1 MDPFVAVTAAVAGVG
16 SLVGL
21 LLAAQ
26 VKARELADGYR
37 RELRESFRG

>member
-1 MDPFVAVTAAVAGVG
+1 MDPFVAVAAAVAGVG

-26 VKARELADGYR
+26 ARAREISASYR
-37 RELRESFRG
+37 RELWESLRG

>member
-1 MDPFVAVTAAVAGVG
+1 MDPFVAVTAVVAGVG

-26 VKARELADGYR
+26 VRAHEISDSYR
-37 RELRESFRG
+37 RALWESLRG

>member
-1 MDPFVAVTAAVAGVG
+1 MDPFVVVTAAVAGVG

-26 VKARELADGYR
+26 VKAGEIADSVR
-37 RELRESFRG
+37 RELRESLRG